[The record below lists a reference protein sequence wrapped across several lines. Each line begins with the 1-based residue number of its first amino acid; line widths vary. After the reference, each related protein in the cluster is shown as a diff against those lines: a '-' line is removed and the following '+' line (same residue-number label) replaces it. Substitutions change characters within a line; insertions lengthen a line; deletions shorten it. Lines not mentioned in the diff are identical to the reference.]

1 MKLALIIAALLVSV
15 NAMAQE
21 NIEKTIG
28 NFNELKVY
36 DLINVT
42 LIKSDENKAV
52 ISGYQPHSVE
62 LVNKNGTLKVQMR
75 LEEKFDG
82 NNTKVILYF
91 KDIDVIDVNEGAY
104 VTSEDTFQ
112 QSKIELRAQEGGI
125 IRIDLDVSE
134 NKVKAV
140 TGGEIEVSGTAVRQ
154 DISINTGGIFQGET
168 SESEA
173 TYVAISAAGEAIINV
188 SKLADIKIRAGGDV
202 YIYGNPETVNESKL
216 FGGRIVRMD

>member
-52 ISGYQPHSVE
+52 ISGHQPHSVE
-62 LVNKNGTLKVQMR
+62 LINKNGTLKVQMR

-104 VTSEDTFQ
+104 VTSVDTFQ
-112 QSKIELRAQEGGI
+112 QFKIELRAQEGGI